1 MNHDAKYQREMLVRQ
16 FFLHNHGTAFWGM
29 LAMVLNTVLN
39 LAIAWQMQQLID
51 IAAGN
56 GALLTMAQ
64 LCAVFLLSFA
74 LMGVIMALNAY
85 ARPIFLKRA
94 LQQYRDYAFARL
106 TEKSAFAF
114 GREDTSAYLSALTND
129 TLSLETNYLSAL
141 FTLPANV
148 LMLVGV
154 LGLMLSYSPLLTA
167 AALTASLL
175 PLGASLLAGGHLP
188 AQEKRVSDA
197 NGAFLATLKD
207 MLSGFP
213 VIKSFQA
220 EKEALRL
227 FSESDA
233 ALQQVKCHAARTR
246 TALQYIGGA
255 AGSLTIFTVF
265 LLGAALAL
273 SGRGVTAGVVMVFA
287 QLMES
292 FESSLSVIPQIWA
305 NRKAAD
311 ALIDKLAAA
320 LAAHASSGGVP
331 APSVLKDG
339 ITVQSLSFAYN
350 NETPALQDIS
360 FRFAAGG
367 KYAVAG
373 GSGSGK
379 STLLKLLQGSND
391 GYRGS
396 ILYDGKELRTLRPDS
411 LYDLLSVIQQDVF
424 IFNSSVRD
432 NITMFRDFP
441 PGKVERVIRLAGLE
455 GLVNARGAD
464 CPCGENG
471 NALSGGE
478 RQRISIARSLL
489 RETPVLLVDEATASL
504 DPVTAFGVTDAI
516 LSLDGLTRILVTH
529 RLEEAMLR
537 RCDGILVL
545 KTGVW
550 KSSVP
555 LTN

>member
-1 MNHDAKYQREMLVRQ
+1 MLVRQ

-233 ALQQVKCHAARTR
+233 ALQQVKRHAARTR

-396 ILYDGKELRTLRPDS
+396 ILYDGKERDTAGRV
-411 LYDLLSVIQQDVF
+411 YFQQ
-424 IFNSSVRD
+424 
-432 NITMFRDFP
+432 
-441 PGKVERVIRLAGLE
+441 L
-455 GLVNARGAD
+455 
-464 CPCGENG
+464 C
-471 NALSGGE
+471 
-478 RQRISIARSLL
+478 
-489 RETPVLLVDEATASL
+489 
-504 DPVTAFGVTDAI
+504 
-516 LSLDGLTRILVTH
+516 
-529 RLEEAMLR
+529 
-537 RCDGILVL
+537 
-545 KTGVW
+545 TG
-550 KSSVP
+550 
-555 LTN
+555 

>member
-1 MNHDAKYQREMLVRQ
+1 MLVRQ

-39 LAIAWQMQQLID
+39 LTIAWQMQQLID

-227 FSESDA
+227 FSESNA
-233 ALQQVKCHAARTR
+233 ALQQVKCHAAYRFTVYR
-246 TALQYIGGA
+246 RRCGESDDFHRIF
-255 AGSLTIFTVF
+255 AGS
-265 LLGAALAL
+265 GACAFWP
-273 SGRGVTAGVVMVFA
+273 R
-287 QLMES
+287 
-292 FESSLSVIPQIWA
+292 
-305 NRKAAD
+305 RD
-311 ALIDKLAAA
+311 
-320 LAAHASSGGVP
+320 
-331 APSVLKDG
+331 
-339 ITVQSLSFAYN
+339 
-350 NETPALQDIS
+350 
-360 FRFAAGG
+360 R
-367 KYAVAG
+367 
-373 GSGSGK
+373 
-379 STLLKLLQGSND
+379 
-391 GYRGS
+391 RGS
-396 ILYDGKELRTLRPDS
+396 DGFCPADGKL
-411 LYDLLSVIQQDVF
+411 
-424 IFNSSVRD
+424 
-432 NITMFRDFP
+432 
-441 PGKVERVIRLAGLE
+441 
-455 GLVNARGAD
+455 
-464 CPCGENG
+464 
-471 NALSGGE
+471 
-478 RQRISIARSLL
+478 
-489 RETPVLLVDEATASL
+489 
-504 DPVTAFGVTDAI
+504 
-516 LSLDGLTRILVTH
+516 
-529 RLEEAMLR
+529 
-537 RCDGILVL
+537 
-545 KTGVW
+545 
-550 KSSVP
+550 
-555 LTN
+555 

>member
-1 MNHDAKYQREMLVRQ
+1 MNHDAKYQRKMLVRQ

-39 LAIAWQMQQLID
+39 LTIAWQMQQLID

-188 AQEKRVSDA
+188 AQEKKVSDA

-207 MLSGFP
+207 MLSG

-227 FSESDA
+227 FSESNA
-233 ALQQVKCHAARTR
+233 ALQQVKCHAAYRFTVYR
-246 TALQYIGGA
+246 RRCGESDDFHRIF
-255 AGSLTIFTVF
+255 AGS
-265 LLGAALAL
+265 GACA
-273 SGRGVTAGVVMVFA
+273 
-287 QLMES
+287 
-292 FESSLSVIPQIWA
+292 
-305 NRKAAD
+305 
-311 ALIDKLAAA
+311 
-320 LAAHASSGGVP
+320 
-331 APSVLKDG
+331 
-339 ITVQSLSFAYN
+339 
-350 NETPALQDIS
+350 
-360 FRFAAGG
+360 FRPRR
-367 KYAVAG
+367 
-373 GSGSGK
+373 
-379 STLLKLLQGSND
+379 D
-391 GYRGS
+391 RRGS
-396 ILYDGKELRTLRPDS
+396 DGFCPADGKL
-411 LYDLLSVIQQDVF
+411 
-424 IFNSSVRD
+424 
-432 NITMFRDFP
+432 
-441 PGKVERVIRLAGLE
+441 
-455 GLVNARGAD
+455 
-464 CPCGENG
+464 
-471 NALSGGE
+471 
-478 RQRISIARSLL
+478 
-489 RETPVLLVDEATASL
+489 
-504 DPVTAFGVTDAI
+504 
-516 LSLDGLTRILVTH
+516 
-529 RLEEAMLR
+529 
-537 RCDGILVL
+537 
-545 KTGVW
+545 
-550 KSSVP
+550 
-555 LTN
+555 